1 MKHSRMSLQDFE
13 RMASSRGLYDEYKKT
28 PENSKQ
34 RERMKNLLLISI
46 EHFLTGRQRYCLES
60 YYISRKTVAEI
71 AKGLEISSSAVY
83 KHIENGMKTLKKFAV
98 YI

>member
-34 RERMKNLLLISI
+34 RERMKKNNPGQARKRGSKDGIQLHIKS
-46 EHFLTGRQRYCLES
+46 HRFQYGYMCAGRDINCRG
-60 YYISRKTVAEI
+60 I
-71 AKGLEISSSAVY
+71 
-83 KHIENGMKTLKKFAV
+83 ND
-98 YI
+98 